1 MGKVQR
7 DKQLKTV
14 IQQLHAAKDD
24 ITAGNNDWFKKVN
37 ALLQQLQDVLAER
50 KASLH
55 LNSDEIVHSVLPG
68 IKETH
73 LGTIVN
79 TLQNVHA
86 EVTDEIENCKT
97 DSRREKIEAHYE
109 GLDDVIE
116 RLSAEHEEK
125 SIESLMETIDRCTET
140 LGRIASP
147 YSK

>member
-24 ITAGNNDWFKKVN
+24 ITAGNNDWFEKVN

-50 KASLH
+50 KANLH
-55 LNSDEIVHSVLPG
+55 LNLDEIVHNVLPG

-79 TLQNVHA
+79 TLQDVHA
-86 EVTDEIENCKT
+86 EVTDEIESCKNE
-97 DSRREKIEAHYE
+97 SRREKIETHYE

-116 RLSAEHEEK
+116 RLSTEHEEH
-125 SIESLMETIDRCTET
+125 SFESLMETIDHCTET
-140 LGRIASP
+140 LGRVASP